1 MKQAASLHRRLVALV
16 LGVVTL
22 VWLGIA
28 ATTWVDAQHELDELL
43 DGHLA
48 QGAAILIARQ
58 THEVEDDDVL
68 AEAPSLHRYAPR
80 VAFQVWHKGALILR
94 SANAPPHAL
103 AARTSGFE
111 TRSIGDASWRIFA
124 ARGAEHDVQVYV
136 GEQLASRN
144 DILWAVLRSALWPMA
159 IALPLLA
166 LAVWWSVQRGLQPL
180 HRLRDTLARR
190 QPDALDPLSLDNAP
204 RELVGPVAALN
215 SLFGRIDALIQA
227 ERRFTADAAHE
238 LRTPIAAIRTQA
250 QVALGASTDVA
261 RLRALGATIAGCD
274 RAAHLIDQLLT
285 LSRLEQGTSPALG
298 PIDLAALARR
308 VVTDLAGDALR
319 KQQQIA
325 FEAEGAYT
333 IDGDDALLAVLVRNL
348 VDNAI
353 RYSPAD
359 AAIRVAV
366 GICDGAIELTVEDA
380 GPGMSE
386 EQLAHLGQRFYRVLG
401 SGEVGSGLGWS
412 IVQRIAAVHGASFEV
427 GRSASLGGLAST
439 IRWPA

>member
-1 MKQAASLHRRLVALV
+1 MKQASSLHRRLVALV
-16 LGVVTL
+16 LGVVTV
-22 VWLGIA
+22 VWLGV
-28 ATTWVDAQHELDELL
+28 ATTTWWDAQHELDELL

-58 THEVEDDDVL
+58 TQEVEDDDVL
-68 AEAPSLHRYAPR
+68 ADAPSLHRYAPR
-80 VAFQVWHKGALILR
+80 VAFQVWHKGVLILR
-94 SANAPPHAL
+94 SANAPAQAL

-111 TRSIGDASWRIFA
+111 TRSIGETAWRIFA

-204 RELVGPVAALN
+204 RELLGPVAALN
-215 SLFGRIDALIQA
+215 NLFGRIDALIQA

-250 QVALGASTDVA
+250 QVAMGADTDVA
-261 RLRALGATIAGCD
+261 RRRALDGTIAGCD

-285 LSRLEQGTSPALG
+285 LSRLEHTTSPTLG
-298 PIDLAALARR
+298 LVDLAGLARR
-308 VVTDLAGDALR
+308 VVAELAGDALR
-319 KQQQIA
+319 KQQQLA
-325 FEAEGAYT
+325 FEAEAACT
-333 IDGDDALLAVLVRNL
+333 ITGDDTLLAVLVRNL

-353 RYSPAD
+353 RYSPAV
-359 AAIRVAV
+359 ATVRVAV
-366 GICDGAIELTVEDA
+366 GRDDSSVELTVEDT
-380 GPGMSE
+380 GPGMSA
-386 EQLAHLGQRFYRVLG
+386 EQIARLGERFYRVLG
-401 SGEVGSGLGWS
+401 SGEAGSGLGWS
-412 IVQRIAAVHGASFEV
+412 IVQRIAAAHGAAFEV
-427 GRSASLGGLAST
+427 GRSTSLGGLAIT
-439 IRWPA
+439 IRWPT